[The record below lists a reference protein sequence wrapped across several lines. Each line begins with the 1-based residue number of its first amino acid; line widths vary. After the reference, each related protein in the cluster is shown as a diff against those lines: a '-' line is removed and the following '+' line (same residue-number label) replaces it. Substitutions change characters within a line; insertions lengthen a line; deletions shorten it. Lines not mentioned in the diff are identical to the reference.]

1 MENPSPGSIY
11 NVADDLPSTRYDVL
25 SYACRLMNYPVQNP
39 GSNKLKSKYSAT
51 RGGSKRVDNT
61 KIQKLLIDNNA
72 CFKYPDYRI
81 GLKDLWNN
89 FPLDAFDDSVSDG
102 TRVNEYDIDTVLPKG
117 ENSNSDR
124 NSDSLI
130 EELRENVHKL
140 ENKVQLL
147 QENQRALQDLLS
159 EISRISQK

>member
-1 MENPSPGSIY
+1 M
-11 NVADDLPSTRYDVL
+11 
-25 SYACRLMNYPVQNP
+25 
-39 GSNKLKSKYSAT
+39 
-51 RGGSKRVDNT
+51 
-61 KIQKLLIDNNA
+61 
-72 CFKYPDYRI
+72 
-81 GLKDLWNN
+81 
-89 FPLDAFDDSVSDG
+89 
-102 TRVNEYDIDTVLPKG
+102 NEYDIDTVLPKG